1 MSLCCHISAQ
11 YIKALQAT
19 VQRQLAFS
27 VSRLKDI
34 AGLGFECTNFTIM
47 FRRQFL
53 NRFCDVGA
61 FRIHS
66 SSGCCSRLSSTQA
79 GSRLEG
85 KVALITGAAS
95 GIGRASAEEFIQNGA
110 KVMIADIQDE
120 LGMEAARELG
130 PNSDFIHCD
139 VTQEEQVEE
148 AVNQTISKHGQLD
161 IMYNNA
167 GIPGPLFSHIA
178 EMDMKDF
185 DTVMNINVRGIVLG
199 MKHAA
204 RVMVPRKQGCIL
216 CTASIAG
223 LIGGVAPHP
232 YSVSKF
238 AIPGLVKSVAGELCK
253 YGIRVNCIS
262 PYAIATP
269 FALEGLEQLY
279 PQSVREDIAI
289 ALNYSNELKGVR
301 CEVTDIARAALYLA
315 SEDGRYITGHNLV
328 VDGGFSVMKQFKL
341 PPTS

>member
-1 MSLCCHISAQ
+1 MIMSG
-11 YIKALQAT
+11 K
-19 VQRQLAFS
+19 
-27 VSRLKDI
+27 
-34 AGLGFECTNFTIM
+34 
-47 FRRQFL
+47 QFL
-53 NRFCDVGA
+53 NRLYDVGA
-61 FRIHS
+61 FRIRS
-66 SSGCCSRLSSTQA
+66 SSGCSSSMIRHSSTQA

-95 GIGRASAEEFIQNGA
+95 GIGRATAKEFIQNGA

-130 PNSDFIHCD
+130 PNSDFVHCD

-148 AVNQTISKHGQLD
+148 AVNHTVSKHGHLD

-167 GIPGPLFSHIA
+167 GISGPLVSDIA
-178 EMDMKDF
+178 EIDMKDF
-185 DTVMNINVRGIVLG
+185 DDVMNTNVRGMVLG

-204 RVMVPRKQGCIL
+204 RVMVPRKRGCIL

-253 YGIRVNCIS
+253 HGIRVNCIS

-269 FALEGLEQLY
+269 FATEGLEQLF
-279 PQSVREDIAI
+279 PESRSEDIAMF
-289 ALNYSNELKGVR
+289 LDYSNELKGVR
-301 CEVTDIARAALYLA
+301 CEVKDIAMAALYLA

-328 VDGGFSVMKQFKL
+328 VDGGFSVMKRFKL
-341 PPTS
+341 PQSS